1 MSALQTGG
9 EGRPVAELQY
19 RHEARLLLNAM
30 TVDVEDYFQ
39 VQALSDGIPRE
50 AWDQIPRRVESNI
63 DRLLQLF
70 SDNRVSAT
78 FFTLGWIA
86 ERHPEMMRRIA
97 AAGHELA
104 SHGYDHTRV
113 DRLSPASFREDVRR
127 TKGTIEEIAGCRL
140 IGYRAPT
147 FSIGSDTPWA
157 YEILENEDYHYSSSI
172 YPIRHDLYGAADAPR
187 SPFQPGSGRL
197 WEFPLTTR
205 RLLGQNFPC
214 AGGGYFRL
222 LPYWTSRRNL
232 YHINAA
238 DELPCIFYLHPWEI
252 DAGQPRVVGLRMR
265 SRLRHYTN
273 LKTMPSRLSR
283 LVQDFR
289 WGRMDEVFSDRLA
302 PLAARRPAEIA

>member
-1 MSALQTGG
+1 MSALENG
-9 EGRPVAELQY
+9 EGGPAAELRH
-19 RHEARLLLNAM
+19 RHEAGAVLNAM

-39 VQALSDGIPRE
+39 VQALSDSIPR
-50 AWDQIPRRVESNI
+50 ASWDQIPRRVEANI
-63 DRLLQLF
+63 DCLLQLF

-86 ERHPEMMRRIA
+86 ERHPEMVRRIA

-113 DRLSPASFREDVRR
+113 DRLSQPSFCEDIRR
-127 TKGTIEEIAGCRL
+127 TKGTIEEIAGCRV

-157 YEILENEDYHYSSSI
+157 YEILNQECYRYSSSI
-172 YPIRHDLYGAADAPR
+172 YPIRHDLYGAVNAPR
-187 SPFQPGSGRL
+187 SPFRPGSGTL

-205 RLLGQNFPC
+205 RLFGQNFPC

-222 LPYWTSRRNL
+222 LPYWTSRLNL
-232 YHINAA
+232 YHLNAH
-238 DELPCIFYLHPWEI
+238 ELPCIFYVHPWEI
-252 DAGQPRVVGLRMR
+252 DAGQPRVAGVRMR

-273 LKTMPSRLSR
+273 LKKMPTRLAR
-283 LVQDFR
+283 LVQDFH
-289 WGRMDEVFSDRLA
+289 WGRMDNVFADRLV
-302 PLAARRPAEIA
+302 PLATPRPTEMA